1 MNKYGGKV
9 RLGVIT
15 LLGVAALAMV
25 GLHRSSGRAYS
36 ADSTPTLF
44 VTDNCSGAVT
54 AYPAASTGDVSPLAA
69 ATGLSEPESVA
80 VDENG
85 NIYAANACNRTV
97 TIYAKGSNGN
107 AAPIATIGGSNTDL
121 VLPTGIAV
129 DSSGYIYVVDQ
140 FYPAVFVYLPLGSST
155 GLLNESPTAVIYGSN
170 TDLFYPVGI
179 TLDSSGKIYVTDQG
193 DGEDDIPPSV
203 FVYPALSVAGMLNEA
218 PTATISGSNTDLE
231 VPFGIAL
238 DSSGKIY
245 VTDEGAASVF
255 VYPAL
260 GSSTGVLNEAPT
272 ATIGGSDTGLNSPLG
287 IVLDSSGK
295 IYVAD
300 WGSLEGE
307 LVPSVI
313 VYPALGSSTGLL
325 NEAPTASITGSNT
338 DLELPIGIAHT
349 SGKIYVADEGA
360 ASVFVYP
367 TLGSS
372 TGLLNEAPSSGTIS
386 TILTT
391 GFLESV
397 ALDSSGKI
405 YAAGYEP
412 NGDPGVL
419 VYAAGSNGNAAPIA
433 TISGASTGLKYP
445 HGIALDSSGKIYV
458 ADYGATSV
466 FVYPALGSSTG
477 VLDEAPLAT
486 INGSKTDLKDPA
498 GIALDSSGKIYVAD
512 YGATSVFVY
521 KALGSSTGVLDEGP
535 TASISG
541 SKTDLKDPYG
551 IALDSSR
558 KIYVTDQGAEAKGPG
573 SVFVYAALG
582 SSTGLLDNA
591 PVATI
596 SGSKTDLDVPF
607 GIALDSSDNI
617 YVADDLPSP
626 EFLPQLSG

>member
-1 MNKYGGKV
+1 
-9 RLGVIT
+9 
-15 LLGVAALAMV
+15 
-25 GLHRSSGRAYS
+25 
-36 ADSTPTLF
+36 
-44 VTDNCSGAVT
+44 
-54 AYPAASTGDVSPLAA
+54 
-69 ATGLSEPESVA
+69 
-80 VDENG
+80 
-85 NIYAANACNRTV
+85 
-97 TIYAKGSNGN
+97 KGSNGN
-107 AAPIATIGGSNTDL
+107 AAPIATIGGRNTDL

-155 GLLNESPTAVIYGSN
+155 GLLNEAPTAVIYGSN

-218 PTATISGSNTDLE
+218 PTATIS
-231 VPFGIAL
+231 
-238 DSSGKIY
+238 
-245 VTDEGAASVF
+245 
-255 VYPAL
+255 
-260 GSSTGVLNEAPT
+260 
-272 ATIGGSDTGLNSPLG
+272 GSDTGLNSPLG

-372 TGLLNEAPSSGTIS
+372 TGLLNEAPISGTIS

-433 TISGASTGLKYP
+433 TISGASTG
-445 HGIALDSSGKIYV
+445 
-458 ADYGATSV
+458 
-466 FVYPALGSSTG
+466 
-477 VLDEAPLAT
+477 
-486 INGSKTDLKDPA
+486 
-498 GIALDSSGKIYVAD
+498 
-512 YGATSVFVY
+512 
-521 KALGSSTGVLDEGP
+521 
-535 TASISG
+535 
-541 SKTDLKDPYG
+541 
-551 IALDSSR
+551 
-558 KIYVTDQGAEAKGPG
+558 
-573 SVFVYAALG
+573 
-582 SSTGLLDNA
+582 
-591 PVATI
+591 
-596 SGSKTDLDVPF
+596 
-607 GIALDSSDNI
+607 
-617 YVADDLPSP
+617 
-626 EFLPQLSG
+626 